1 MKNRKVKFCVMII
14 MLLICIG
21 VICTQ
26 FQHEKMM
33 QDNNLKSKLET
44 LAESKK
50 GNDEKVRIEF
60 KKIVTFDWD
69 KLHIITP
76 YANPKEY
83 AKRQNIKGINLIDT
97 NIDINDSINLLI
109 FVLDK
114 KIVSYINYPR
124 SKGDFCNVGKYK
136 RDGFTPDEAI
146 FEVKEENDWLKMI
159 NIK

>member
-1 MKNRKVKFCVMII
+1 MKNRKVILCVIVTI
-14 MLLICIG
+14 LLICIG
-21 VICTQ
+21 VISTQ

-50 GNDEKVRIEF
+50 SNYEKVTIDF
-60 KKIVTFDWD
+60 KEIATFDWD
-69 KLHIITP
+69 KLHVITP
-76 YANPKEY
+76 YVSPKEY
-83 AKRQNIKGINLIDT
+83 AKRQNIKGMNLIDT
-97 NIDINDSINLLI
+97 DIDINDSINLLI

-124 SKGDFCNVGKYK
+124 NKGDFCDVGKYT

-146 FEVKEENDWLKMI
+146 FEVKEEDDWLKMI
-159 NIK
+159 NVK